1 VTAQAIAR
9 GPGPQGF
16 RIALVVLAI
25 GYMVALY
32 RPGLLPQP
40 ERFFLDATGLFPS
53 ADRVAQEYRL
63 QGWSCG
69 RKRWEWLDPRPYFP
83 LRGDD
88 KESRFQ
94 RLAHFYHF
102 RSPASGNSPEAIR
115 ARRIEEQATR
125 TVMWALDDFVVGRH
139 PDVDDGIDG
148 PIGGIQLLDVTRPI
162 PPVGTEI
169 ERYEYKPLEPVPRE
183 LEKLDYK
190 TVKDC
195 PPDELADKKCEPART
210 LKARCQ

>member
-1 VTAQAIAR
+1 VTPQPIAR
-9 GPGPQGF
+9 GPGPQGV
-16 RIALVVLAI
+16 RIALAVLAV

-32 RPGLLPQP
+32 KPDILPQP
-40 ERFFLDATGLFPS
+40 GKFFVDATGLFPY
-53 ADRVAQEYRL
+53 ADKVAQEYRL

-94 RLAHFYHF
+94 RLAHFYHY
-102 RSPASGNSPEAIR
+102 N
-115 ARRIEEQATR
+115 R
-125 TVMWALDDFVVGRH
+125 TVMWALDDFIVGHH
-139 PDVDDGIDG
+139 PDFDDGIDG
-148 PIGGIQLLDVTRPI
+148 PIGGIQLLDITRPI

-183 LEKLDYK
+183 LEKLNYK
-190 TVKDC
+190 TVRDC
-195 PPDELADKKCEPART
+195 PATEEADKKCEPART